1 MSCAIILMY
10 HIVDEP
16 RSARE
21 ARFCVTP
28 QQFDSQMRFLRQED
42 YRPVSLE
49 EIVDCLIDRKPILP
63 NTVAVT
69 FDDGFSATCTHAL
82 AVLQTYS
89 ISATVFAVSQRL
101 GRANEW
107 MYERGFPRRTIM
119 SPAQLRELDAAGV
132 TIGSHTASHPR
143 LTELPANEVDRE
155 LNESKQALQD
165 VLGKAV
171 QYFAYP
177 YGLYNP
183 AVRDAVEAS
192 GYRAACSTRAGFNR
206 QGEDPFTLRR
216 IDVFGGDAL
225 WQFKQKLRF
234 GTNEA
239 TRSYPLRYYAGRLA
253 SRLRPGGG

>member
-1 MSCAIILMY
+1 MNRAIILMY

-28 QQFDSQMRFLRQED
+28 QQFDSQMRILGEEG

-49 EIVDCLIDRKPILP
+49 QVVDCLIDRRPILP
-63 NTVAVT
+63 NAVAVT
-69 FDDGFSATCTHAL
+69 FDDGFSATCAHAL
-82 AVLQTYS
+82 AVLQAYS
-89 ISATVFAVSQRL
+89 IPATVFAVSQRL

-119 SPAQLRELDAAGV
+119 SPAQMRGLDAAGV

-143 LTELPANEVDRE
+143 LTELSPNEVARE
-155 LNESKQALQD
+155 LDESKQVLQD
-165 VLGKAV
+165 MLGKPV
-171 QYFAYP
+171 HYFAYP
-177 YGLYNP
+177 YGLYN
-183 AVRDAVEAS
+183 ATVRDAVEAS

-239 TRSYPLRYYAGRLA
+239 TRSYPLRYYAGRIA
-253 SRLRPGGG
+253 SRLRLGGG